1 MAQYESGQY
10 INEFLNNMP
19 TLLLTMRKMDVDQ
32 MLQTRRLDQQDTS
45 LGLQSQRDIVD
56 ANMRERQMSVMEA
69 ESGVSLEERAEAKR
83 GRKAWRDIKGPV
95 TKNMLQRLQLDE
107 EHEEQMK
114 NMGFWEQ
121 VFRPEK
127 ESFRMP
133 FTDSSEENF
142 LLKSESQ
149 VAKEAAEQKYGKP
162 KKASEIFGDV
172 QSMSA
177 DLTPPQFMQM
187 YTDPYFQPQMLG
199 KTGLMGLTTAG
210 LVGGQYP

>member
-45 LGLQSQRDIVD
+45 LGLQRDRDIID
-56 ANMRERQMSVMEA
+56 AN
-69 ESGVSLEERAEAKR
+69 KR
-83 GRKAWRDIKGPV
+83 GREAWRKVKEPL
-95 TKNMLQRLQLDE
+95 TQAMQQNLQLDE
-107 EHEEQMK
+107 EYREQIKDMPWYQK
-114 NMGFWEQ
+114 AVRFEDEDFLGIESEQ
-121 VFRPEK
+121 NRAK
-127 ESFRMP
+127 RL
-133 FTDSSEENF
+133 SEEKF
-142 LLKSESQ
+142 GEPR
-149 VAKEAAEQKYGKP
+149 KP
-162 KKASEIFGDV
+162 SEIFGDV

-177 DLTPPQFMQM
+177 DLTPEQFMGI
-187 YTDPYFQPQMLG
+187 YSNPTFQPQMLG

>member
-45 LGLQSQRDIVD
+45 LGLQRDRDIFD
-56 ANMRERQMSVMEA
+56 ANMRDRQMAVMET
-69 ESGVSLEERAEAKR
+69 ESGRAGELFKEQKR
-83 GRKAWRDIKGPV
+83 GREAWRKVKEPL
-95 TKNMLQRLQLDE
+95 TQAMQQNLQLDE
-107 EHEEQMK
+107 EYKEQIKDMPWYQK
-114 NMGFWEQ
+114 AVRLEDEDFLGIESEQ
-121 VFRPEK
+121 NRAK
-127 ESFRMP
+127 RL
-133 FTDSSEENF
+133 SEEKF
-142 LLKSESQ
+142 GEPR
-149 VAKEAAEQKYGKP
+149 KP
-162 KKASEIFGDV
+162 SEIFGDV

-177 DLTPPQFMQM
+177 DLTPEQFMGI
-187 YTDPYFQPQMLG
+187 YSNPTFQPQMLG

>member
-1 MAQYESGQY
+1 MAYESGQY

-32 MLQTRRLDQQDTS
+32 MLETRKLDQVDIDQNLNQQKFDFES
-45 LGLQSQRDIVD
+45 LIRD
-56 ANMRERQMSVMEA
+56 RQMSVMEA

-114 NMGFWEQ
+114 NMGWWEQ
-121 VFRPEK
+121 VFRPEE
-127 ESFRMP
+127 ESFYMP
-133 FTDSSEENF
+133 FTDRSEEHF
-142 LLKSESQ
+142 LRKSESQ
-149 VAKEAAEQKYGKP
+149 VAKEAAEKKYGKP
-162 KKASEIFGDV
+162 RKPSEVFGDV

-177 DLTPPQFMQM
+177 DLTPQQFMQM

-199 KTGLMGLTTAG
+199 NTGLMGLTTAG

>member
-1 MAQYESGQY
+1 MAYESGQY

-32 MLQTRRLDQQDTS
+32 MLATRKLDQQDVTID
-45 LGLQSQRDIVD
+45 LQRQRDIVD
-56 ANMRERQMSVMEA
+56 ASMRDRQISVMES
-69 ESGVSLEERAEAKR
+69 ESGRAGELFAEQKK
-83 GRKAWRDIKGPV
+83 GREAWRNIKGPV
-95 TKNMLQRLQLDE
+95 TENMLQRLQLDE

-133 FTDSSEENF
+133 FTDPSEEKF
-142 LLKSESQ
+142 IRKSERQ
-149 VAKEAAEQKYGKP
+149 VAKEAAEEKYGKP
-162 KKASEIFGDV
+162 KKPSEVFGDV

-177 DLTPPQFMQM
+177 DLTPEQFMQM